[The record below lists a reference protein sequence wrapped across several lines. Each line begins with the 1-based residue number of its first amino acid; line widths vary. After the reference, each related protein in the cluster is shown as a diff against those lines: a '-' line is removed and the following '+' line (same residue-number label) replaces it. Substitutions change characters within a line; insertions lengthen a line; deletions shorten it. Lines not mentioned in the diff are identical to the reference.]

1 MSDHALPNLLLNNF
15 SGDYLLRLPAD
26 FYKSAKL
33 YLSIAEIKKIQK
45 AYSVAYYA
53 HENQKRRD
61 GSNYITHPVAVAKI
75 LLNLKMDS
83 DSICSAL
90 MHDVLEDCD
99 VTKNDLKTLFGLS
112 VADIVD
118 GVSKLGKLDITSRNE
133 RDANNLQK
141 MMLAMSKDVRVVL
154 VKICDRLHNMRTIEH
169 LPRYKQIQ
177 KSKETIELYGPLAI
191 RIGMQDIRAE
201 LEDLAFR
208 CIHPLRATMLESA
221 INKSSG
227 GRKKIVTKIRKELK
241 KHLKSNGIERVGVK
255 GREKNIYSIYR
266 KIKSK
271 HKPFSEILDVY
282 GFRILVDSVDEC
294 YRALGIIHNYFSPIE
309 NKFKDYIAIPKTN
322 GYQALHTSLLALDA
336 FPIEVQIQT
345 RSMWATANMGIAAHW
360 SYKTDDDAGIGTGLR
375 ASRWLSSLIDLQK
388 KSSNPTEF
396 ADSLKKDLDS
406 EEVYLFSPKGDI
418 YALKAGATPIDFAYE
433 VHTGLG
439 DSIVGCK
446 VNRREAP
453 LNVELESGQTVEI
466 ITSSKT
472 VEADPAWLN
481 FVVTGKARSGIRA
494 RLRNQKVSS
503 ARKAGKFMLESELQR
518 SGKSLK
524 DYRGSTLKRV
534 LDSIGVS
541 SLNKLLTELGS
552 GKRTGNIVAER
563 FYSGL
568 KIRKDTDA
576 KKIKPVFIH
585 DNHIEGVSVVFAKCC
600 HPVYKDPVIAHSDTE
615 RGIVIHHKRCKQV
628 APFISKD
635 PRYIPGKW
643 AVNTKTHVYTAKINI
658 VTIDEMG
665 VLADLVSVFT
675 KAGINIEQ
683 INTKNID
690 STFASFE
697 MEVDVEDLEE
707 LNNIMLKIRSKK
719 ITTSCTRLINEK

>member
-1 MSDHALPNLLLNNF
+1 M
-15 SGDYLLRLPAD
+15 G
-26 FYKSAKL
+26 
-33 YLSIAEIKKIQK
+33 
-45 AYSVAYYA
+45 
-53 HENQKRRD
+53 QKRKD
-61 GSNYITHPVAVAKI
+61 GSDYITHPVAVTEI
-75 LLNLKMDS
+75 LLELKMDC
-83 DSICSAL
+83 DSVCSAL
-90 MHDVLEDCD
+90 MHDVLEDCNVQKSNLAKMFGDD
-99 VTKNDLKTLFGLS
+99 V
-112 VADIVD
+112 AHIVD
-118 GVSKLGKLDITSRNE
+118 GVSKLGKIDHKNIAEKN
-133 RDANNLQK
+133 ANNLQK
-141 MMLAMSKDVRVVL
+141 MALAMANDVRVIL
-154 VKICDRLHNMRTIEH
+154 VKLCDRLHNMRTIEFV
-169 LPRYKQIQ
+169 PRKKQIQ
-177 KSKETIELYGPLAI
+177 KSKETLDLYGPLAL
-191 RIGMQDIRAE
+191 RVGMQGMRAE
-201 LEDLAFR
+201 LEDRAFK
-208 CIHPLRATMLESA
+208 CLHPMRADLLKSA
-221 INKSSG
+221 IKTSSG
-227 GRKKIVTKIRKELK
+227 GRKKIVQKIRKELK
-241 KHLKSNGIERVGVK
+241 SRLKSNGIEDAGVK
-255 GREKNIYSIYR
+255 GREKNLYSIYN
-266 KIKSK
+266 KIKTK

-282 GFRILVDSVDEC
+282 GFRILVDSVDDC
-294 YRALGIIHNYFSPIE
+294 YRSLGIIHNYFSPIE

-322 GYQALHTSLLALDA
+322 GYQALHTSLLALNA

-388 KSSNPTEF
+388 KSSNSSEF

-439 DSIVGCK
+439 NSIVGCK

-481 FVVTGKARSGIRA
+481 FVVTGKARSGVRA
-494 RLRNQKVSS
+494 RLRTQKVSS

-568 KIRKDTDA
+568 KIRKEKDS
-576 KKIKPVFIH
+576 KRIKPVFIH

-628 APFISKD
+628 TPFISKD

-643 AVNTKTHVYTAKINI
+643 AVNTKTLVYTAKINI

-675 KAGINIEQ
+675 KAGLNIEQ

-707 LNNIMLKIRSKK
+707 LNNVMLKIRSKK

>member
-1 MSDHALPNLLLNNF
+1 MSESVLPNHLINF
-15 SGDYLLRLPAD
+15 SEQSLLKLPTS
-26 FYKSAKL
+26 FYKECKS
-33 YLSIAEIKKIQK
+33 YLNPNDIKKIQK
-45 AYSVAYYA
+45 AYSFAFYA
-53 HENQKRRD
+53 HTGQKRKD
-61 GSNYITHPVAVAKI
+61 GSDYITHPVAVTEI
-75 LLNLKMDS
+75 LLKLKMDT
-83 DSICSAL
+83 DTICAGL
-90 MHDVLEDCD
+90 MHDVLEDCNVQKNNLAKIFGDD
-99 VTKNDLKTLFGLS
+99 V
-112 VADIVD
+112 AHIVD
-118 GVSKLGKLDITSRNE
+118 GVSKLGQIDLQSVADKN
-133 RDANNLQK
+133 ANNLQK
-141 MMLAMSKDVRVVL
+141 MALAMANDVRVVL
-154 VKICDRLHNMRTIEH
+154 VKLCDRLHNMRTIEFM
-169 LPRYKQIQ
+169 PRKKQIQ
-177 KSKETIELYGPLAI
+177 KSKETLDLYGPLAL

-201 LEDLAFR
+201 LEDRAFK
-208 CIHPLRATMLESA
+208 CIHPMRADLLKKA
-221 INKSSG
+221 IKTSSG
-227 GRKKIVTKIRKELK
+227 GRKRIVQQIRKELK
-241 KHLKSNGIERVGVK
+241 KKLVSNGIEDAAVK
-255 GREKNIYSIYR
+255 GREKNLYSIYN
-266 KIKSK
+266 KVKSK
-271 HKPFSEILDVY
+271 HKPFSEVLDVY
-282 GFRILVDSVDEC
+282 GFRILVDTVDDC
-294 YRALGIIHNYFSPIE
+294 YRSLGVIHNYFSPIE
-309 NKFKDYIAIPKTN
+309 NRFKDYIAIPKSN

-345 RSMWATANMGIAAHW
+345 RSMWTTANMGIAAHW
-360 SYKTDDDAGIGTGLR
+360 GYKTDNKSGAGAELR
-375 ASRWLSSLIDLQK
+375 ATKWLNGLIDLK
-388 KSSNPTEF
+388 KSSSNATEF
-396 ADSLKKDLDS
+396 ANSLKKDLDS
-406 EEVYLFSPKGDI
+406 DEVYLFSPKGDI

-439 DSIVGCK
+439 DTIIGCK

-453 LNVELESGQTVEI
+453 LNVVLESGQTVEI
-466 ITSSKT
+466 VTSSKE
-472 VEADPAWLN
+472 VEADPSWLN

-494 RLRNQKVSS
+494 RLRSQRVSS

-534 LDSIGVS
+534 LDSIGVT

-568 KIRKDTDA
+568 KIRKESDS

-600 HPVYKDPVIAHSDTE
+600 HPVYRDPVIAHSDTD

-643 AVNTKTHVYTAKINI
+643 AVNTKNHIYTAKINV

-683 INTKNID
+683 VNTKNID

-697 MEVDVEDLEE
+697 MEVDVEDLKE
-707 LNNIMLKIRSKK
+707 LNDVMLKIRSKK

>member
-1 MSDHALPNLLLNNF
+1 MSESVLPNNLINF
-15 SGDYLLRLPAD
+15 SDKSLLKLPSSL
-26 FYKSAKL
+26 YKTCKT
-33 YLSIAEIKKIQK
+33 YLSSEDINKIQK
-45 AYSVAYYA
+45 AYSFAFYA
-53 HENQKRRD
+53 HTGQKRKD
-61 GSNYITHPVAVAKI
+61 GSDYITHPVAVTEI
-75 LLNLKMDS
+75 LLDLKMDS
-83 DSICSAL
+83 DSICAAL
-90 MHDVLEDCD
+90 MHDVLEDCNVQKSNLSKMFGND
-99 VTKNDLKTLFGLS
+99 V
-112 VADIVD
+112 AHIVD
-118 GVSKLGKLDITSRNE
+118 GVSKLGKIDHKNVTDKN
-133 RDANNLQK
+133 ANNLQK
-141 MMLAMSKDVRVVL
+141 MALAMANDVRVIL
-154 VKICDRLHNMRTIEH
+154 VKLCDRLHNMRTIEFV
-169 LPRYKQIQ
+169 PRKKQIQ
-177 KSKETIELYGPLAI
+177 KSKETLDLYGPLAL
-191 RIGMQDIRAE
+191 RVGMQDIRAE
-201 LEDLAFR
+201 LEDRAFK
-208 CIHPLRATMLESA
+208 CLHPMRADLLKSA
-221 INKSSG
+221 IETSSG
-227 GRKKIVTKIRKELK
+227 GRKKIVQKIRKELK
-241 KHLKSNGIERVGVK
+241 SRLKSNGIEDAGVK
-255 GREKNIYSIYR
+255 GREKNLYSIYN

-282 GFRILVDSVDEC
+282 GFRILVDSVDDC
-294 YRALGIIHNYFSPIE
+294 YRSLGIIHNYFSPIE

-360 SYKTDDDAGIGTGLR
+360 SYKTDDNIGIGKGLR

-418 YALKAGATPIDFAYE
+418 FALKAGATPIDFAYE

-446 VNRREAP
+446 VNRRDAP

-472 VEADPAWLN
+472 VDADPAWLN
-481 FVVTGKARSGIRA
+481 YVVTGKARSGIRA
-494 RLRNQKVSS
+494 RLRTQKDSS

-524 DYRGSTLKRV
+524 DYRGSALKRV

-568 KIRKDTDA
+568 KIRKDTES
-576 KKIKPVFIH
+576 KNIKPVYIH

-643 AVNTKTHVYTAKINI
+643 AVNTKTHIYTAKINI
-658 VTIDEMG
+658 VTIDQMG

-675 KAGINIEQ
+675 NAGLNIEQ

-707 LNNIMLKIRSKK
+707 LNNVMLKIRSKK

>member
-1 MSDHALPNLLLNNF
+1 MSESVLPNHLINF
-15 SGDYLLRLPAD
+15 SDKSLLKLPSSL
-26 FYKSAKL
+26 YKTCKT
-33 YLSIAEIKKIQK
+33 YLSSEDIKKIQK
-45 AYSVAYYA
+45 AYSFAFYA
-53 HENQKRRD
+53 HMGQKRKD
-61 GSNYITHPVAVAKI
+61 GSDYITHPVAVTEI
-75 LLNLKMDS
+75 LLELKMDC
-83 DSICSAL
+83 DSVCSAL
-90 MHDVLEDCD
+90 MHDVLEDCNVQKRNLAKIFGDD
-99 VTKNDLKTLFGLS
+99 V
-112 VADIVD
+112 AHIVD
-118 GVSKLGKLDITSRNE
+118 GVSKLGKIDLKNVADKN
-133 RDANNLQK
+133 ANNLQK
-141 MMLAMSKDVRVVL
+141 MALAMANDVRVIL
-154 VKICDRLHNMRTIEH
+154 VKLCDRLHNMRTIEFV
-169 LPRYKQIQ
+169 PRKKQIQ
-177 KSKETIELYGPLAI
+177 KSKETLDLYGPLAL
-191 RIGMQDIRAE
+191 RVGMQDMRAE
-201 LEDLAFR
+201 LEDRAFK
-208 CIHPLRATMLESA
+208 CLHPMRADLLKSA
-221 INKSSG
+221 IKTSSG
-227 GRKKIVTKIRKELK
+227 GRKKIVQKIRKELK
-241 KHLKSNGIERVGVK
+241 NRLKSNGVEDAGVK
-255 GREKNIYSIYR
+255 GREKNLYSIYN
-266 KIKSK
+266 KIKTK

-282 GFRILVDSVDEC
+282 GFRILVDSVDDC
-294 YRALGIIHNYFSPIE
+294 YRSLGIIHNYFSPIE

-396 ADSLKKDLDS
+396 ADSIKKDLDPA
-406 EEVYLFSPKGDI
+406 EVYLFSPKGDI

-439 DSIVGCK
+439 NSIVGCK

-466 ITSSKT
+466 ITSSKL

-481 FVVTGKARSGIRA
+481 FVVTGKARSGVRA
-494 RLRNQKVSS
+494 RLRTQKVSS

-568 KIRKDTDA
+568 KIRKDKDS

-643 AVNTKTHVYTAKINI
+643 AVNTKTLVYTAKINI

-675 KAGINIEQ
+675 KAGLNIEQ

-707 LNNIMLKIRSKK
+707 LNNVMLKIRSKK

>member
-1 MSDHALPNLLLNNF
+1 LSESVLPNHLINF
-15 SGDYLLRLPAD
+15 SEQSLLKLPTS
-26 FYKSAKL
+26 FYKDCKS
-33 YLSIAEIKKIQK
+33 YLNPNDIKKIQK
-45 AYSVAYYA
+45 AYSFAFYA
-53 HENQKRRD
+53 HAGQKRKD
-61 GSNYITHPVAVAKI
+61 GSDYITHPVAVTEI
-75 LLNLKMDS
+75 LLKLKMDT
-83 DSICSAL
+83 DTICAAL
-90 MHDVLEDCD
+90 MHDVLEDCNVQKNNLAKIFGDD
-99 VTKNDLKTLFGLS
+99 V
-112 VADIVD
+112 AHIVD
-118 GVSKLGKLDITSRNE
+118 GVSKLGQIDLQSVADKN
-133 RDANNLQK
+133 ANNLQK
-141 MMLAMSKDVRVVL
+141 MALAMANDVRVIL
-154 VKICDRLHNMRTIEH
+154 VKLCDRLHNMRTIEFM
-169 LPRYKQIQ
+169 PRKKQIQ
-177 KSKETIELYGPLAI
+177 KSKETLDLYGPLAL

-201 LEDLAFR
+201 LEDRAFK
-208 CIHPLRATMLESA
+208 CIHPMRADLLERA
-221 INKSSG
+221 IKTSSG
-227 GRKKIVTKIRKELK
+227 GRKRIVQQIRKELK
-241 KHLKSNGIERVGVK
+241 KKLVSNGIEDAAVK
-255 GREKNIYSIYR
+255 GREKNLYSIYN
-266 KIKSK
+266 KVKSK
-271 HKPFSEILDVY
+271 HKPFSEVLDVY
-282 GFRILVDSVDEC
+282 GFRILVDTVDDC
-294 YRALGIIHNYFSPIE
+294 YRSLGVIHNYFSPIQ
-309 NKFKDYIAIPKTN
+309 NRFKDYIAIPKSN

-345 RSMWATANMGIAAHW
+345 RSMWTTANMGIAAHW
-360 SYKTDDDAGIGTGLR
+360 DYKTDNKSGAGAELR
-375 ASRWLSSLIDLQK
+375 ATKWLNGLIDLK
-388 KSSNPTEF
+388 KSSSNATEF
-396 ADSLKKDLDS
+396 ANSLKKDLDS
-406 EEVYLFSPKGDI
+406 DEVYLFSPKGDI

-439 DSIVGCK
+439 DTIIGCK

-453 LNVELESGQTVEI
+453 LNVVLESGQTVEI
-466 ITSSKT
+466 VTSSKE
-472 VEADPAWLN
+472 VEADPSWLN

-494 RLRNQKVSS
+494 RLRSQRVSS

-534 LDSIGVS
+534 LDSIGVT

-568 KIRKDTDA
+568 KIRKESDS
-576 KKIKPVFIH
+576 KKIKPVYIH

-600 HPVYKDPVIAHSDTE
+600 HPVYRDPVIAHSDTD

-628 APFISKD
+628 APYISKD

-643 AVNTKTHVYTAKINI
+643 AVNTKNHVYTAKINV

-683 INTKNID
+683 VNTKNID

-697 MEVDVEDLEE
+697 MEVDVEDLKE
-707 LNNIMLKIRSKK
+707 LNDVMLKIRSKK

>member
-309 NKFKDYIAIPKTN
+309 SRFKDYIAIPKSN
-322 GYQALHTSLLALDA
+322 GYQALHTSLLALNA

-345 RSMWATANMGIAAHW
+345 RNMYSIASFGIAAHW
-360 SYKTDDDAGIGTGLR
+360 QYKTKEDDISSGLR
-375 ASRWLSSLIDLQK
+375 ATKWLTGLVDLQK
-388 KSSNPTEF
+388 KTNNPSEF
-396 ADSLKKDLDS
+396 AQSIKTDLDS
-406 EEVYLFSPKGDI
+406 NEVFLFSPKGEI
-418 YALKAGATPIDFAYE
+418 YALRKGSTPIDFAYE
-433 VHTGLG
+433 VHTDLG
-439 DSIVGCK
+439 DNIIGCK
-446 VNRREAP
+446 VNRNEVP
-453 LNVELESGQTVEI
+453 LNIELETGQTVEI
-466 ITSSKT
+466 IASKKSS
-472 VEADPAWLN
+472 ELDPSWLN
-481 FVVTGKARSGIRA
+481 YVVTSKARSAIRA
-494 RLRNQKVSS
+494 RLRKQKISD
-503 ARKAGKFMLESELQR
+503 ARKAGKVMLETELKRGGSSLSE
-518 SGKSLK
+518 
-524 DYRGSTLKRV
+524 YRGSSLKKI
-534 LDSIGVS
+534 LDSIGVT
-541 SLNKLLTELGS
+541 SLNKLLTDLGL
-552 GKRTGNIVAER
+552 GKRTGSIIAER

-568 KIRKDTDA
+568 QIREGIKEVNPVLILDNKI
-576 KKIKPVFIH
+576 
-585 DNHIEGVSVVFAKCC
+585 ESVTVRFAKCC
-600 HPVYKDPVIAHSDTE
+600 LPVYEDAVVAHSDTE
-615 RGIVIHHKRCKQV
+615 RGMVIHHKRCKQV
-628 APFISKD
+628 KPFIKKD
-635 PRYIPGKW
+635 PRYMPAIWGENKKDHSYK
-643 AVNTKTHVYTAKINI
+643 ARIDVNTEDRVGVLSDLGSIFARSAINIGSVNTKT
-658 VTIDEMG
+658 IDKK
-665 VLADLVSVFT
+665 F
-675 KAGINIEQ
+675 AGFEIE
-683 INTKNID
+683 I
-690 STFASFE
+690 
-697 MEVDVEDLEE
+697 EVKDRKE
-707 LNNIMLKIRSKK
+707 LRNIMQKVRSMKL
-719 ITTSCTRLINEK
+719 TTSCKRNINEN